1 MPRNPCYARIPASEA
16 RTFAPR
22 CGVKVTAFFR
32 LSEKSKDFSDSRK
45 QEAPVHHRGLLL
57 VCVVKEREK
66 WEISISSGY
75 GLIITGK

>member
-1 MPRNPCYARIPASEA
+1 MPRKPCYARIPASEA

-66 WEISISSGY
+66 WEICM
-75 GLIITGK
+75 ITGYDDIVTDN